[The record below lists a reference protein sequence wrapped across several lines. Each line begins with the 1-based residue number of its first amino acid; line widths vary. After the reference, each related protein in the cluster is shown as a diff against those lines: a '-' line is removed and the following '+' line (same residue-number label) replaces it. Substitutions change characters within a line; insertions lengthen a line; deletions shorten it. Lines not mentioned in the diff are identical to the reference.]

1 MSKPLVD
8 SSANGVDRARL
19 CLTLRSRRF
28 LTHALPQTRAYRPR
42 QQTPERCRR
51 PIPPPHLRSAP
62 SAAVQIPIALSSAD
76 HRGNP
81 RGFLLW
87 GLSNA
92 CPPTSA
98 VHPSPPLRAGIG
110 QPLPESELPLR
121 LKKDSSGLLSD
132 RKLLPLRIGVNPR
145 SVSISAIGT
154 SSSSCPF
161 RRSTRCTECAFPI
174 TAHATG
180 RPELLISTYFSKS
193 IAANEEL
200 CERFE
205 TIFSASY
212 GPLVRSTHVRTG
224 WYWPLFG
231 HDRDRP
237 GIRI

>member
-121 LKKDSSGLLSD
+121 LKKDSSGLLRTANCS
-132 RKLLPLRIGVNPR
+132 RLGLA
-145 SVSISAIGT
+145 SI
-154 SSSSCPF
+154 
-161 RRSTRCTECAFPI
+161 
-174 TAHATG
+174 
-180 RPELLISTYFSKS
+180 LDQ
-193 IAANEEL
+193 
-200 CERFE
+200 
-205 TIFSASY
+205 SASVQSEQVPVLVLFDAAPDA
-212 GPLVRSTHVRTG
+212 GSVRSQSRHM
-224 WYWPLFG
+224 
-231 HDRDRP
+231 RP
-237 GIRI
+237 AVLSC